1 MKTKVAT
8 FFEVAIRLEKL
19 MEDGSS
25 KKVTERYAVDAMSF
39 TEAESAVVE
48 NMAQVGDFEI
58 KSETQAAYR
67 EVFFSD
73 NDEDDKWYKAKVQFV
88 ALDEKT
94 MVEKRST
101 VVYLVQGASMRS
113 ALANIKEV
121 LSASMLDYSVIALQQ
136 TKLIDVFG
144 HEVKGQ
150 QK

>member
-1 MKTKVAT
+1 
-8 FFEVAIRLEKL
+8 

-58 KSETQAAYR
+58 KSEAQAVYR

-73 NDEDDKWYKAKVQFV
+73 NDEDDKWYKAKVQFI

-113 ALANIKEV
+113 ALVNINEV

-150 QK
+150 Q

>member
-58 KSETQAAYR
+58 KSEAQAVYR

-73 NDEDDKWYKAKVQFV
+73 NDEDDKWYKAKVQFI

-113 ALANIKEV
+113 ALVNINEV

-150 QK
+150 Q